1 MSKILAIAMKD
12 LQLLKRDRTGLG
24 FIIGV
29 PILFA
34 VFFGSM
40 YGDDD
45 EPDVIEIA
53 TVDLDQ
59 TPASAA
65 FIEALAADEA
75 LAVTELDLEEADE
88 AVRRGDYSARLVIYP
103 GFEENRAGFLF
114 GEVPELGLGVDP
126 SRRAE
131 AGILEGLITRR
142 AIENITQMMTEPDAV
157 IPVLDRL
164 RDELEQS
171 DEVGTLE
178 RMVFGRF
185 LGELQTFIT
194 EMSSQ
199 EETGDEEEEGFAFN
213 PVNITTAEIRGESNG
228 PSTPYDISFPQ
239 GIVWGLLSVVMAFAT
254 SLVNERTLGT
264 LVRLRMAPLSVAS
277 ILAGKALACFVTS
290 TFVMVLLLMLG
301 TFVFGI
307 TPTSWVLLLVGLICV
322 SVAMTGLMMLMS
334 TFGKTERTTGNI
346 GWSLMM
352 VMAMLGGGMLPL
364 FMMPDWMATA
374 SHLSPIKWSVLAIEG
389 GLWRGFSAAEMLV
402 PCITLVA
409 IGIASFVAGV
419 KMFRVWE

>member
-1 MSKILAIAMKD
+1 
-12 LQLLKRDRTGLG
+12 
-24 FIIGV
+24 
-29 PILFA
+29 
-34 VFFGSM
+34 
-40 YGDDD
+40 
-45 EPDVIEIA
+45 
-53 TVDLDQ
+53 
-59 TPASAA
+59 
-65 FIEALAADEA
+65 
-75 LAVTELDLEEADE
+75 
-88 AVRRGDYSARLVIYP
+88 
-103 GFEENRAGFLF
+103 
-114 GEVPELGLGVDP
+114 
-126 SRRAE
+126 
-131 AGILEGLITRR
+131 
-142 AIENITQMMTEPDAV
+142 
-157 IPVLDRL
+157 
-164 RDELEQS
+164 
-171 DEVGTLE
+171 
-178 RMVFGRF
+178 
-185 LGELQTFIT
+185 
-194 EMSSQ
+194 
-199 EETGDEEEEGFAFN
+199 
-213 PVNITTAEIRGESNG
+213 
-228 PSTPYDISFPQ
+228 
-239 GIVWGLLSVVMAFAT
+239 MAFAT

-389 GLWRGFSAAEMLV
+389 GLWRGVSAAEMLV